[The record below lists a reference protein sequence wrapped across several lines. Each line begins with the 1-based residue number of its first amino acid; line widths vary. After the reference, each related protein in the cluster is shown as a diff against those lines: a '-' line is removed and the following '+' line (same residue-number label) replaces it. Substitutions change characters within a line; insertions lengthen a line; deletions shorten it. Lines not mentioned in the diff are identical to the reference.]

1 MFITKM
7 FSYGEGLLFVIFSGN
22 SVKTEDEASR
32 FLCSKDKNEFDFII
46 EKKNC
51 FNFVLVCS

>member
-22 SVKTEDEASR
+22 SVKTENEAKRVGFYVVRIKMNLISS
-32 FLCSKDKNEFDFII
+32 SKK
-46 EKKNC
+46 EKKI
-51 FNFVLVCS
+51 VLVCS